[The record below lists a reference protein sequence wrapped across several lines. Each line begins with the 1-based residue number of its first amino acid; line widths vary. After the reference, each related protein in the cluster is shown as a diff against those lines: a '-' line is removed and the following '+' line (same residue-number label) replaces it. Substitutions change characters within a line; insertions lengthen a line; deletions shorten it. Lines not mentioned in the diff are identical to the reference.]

1 MNLSLNQSNNERIM
15 KKQKS
20 LTRVL
25 LVLIFLLI
33 PGIYPVYG
41 DDPAPPIRDCGRINQ
56 KPNYV
61 TITQPQNGENV
72 GQSYIIKGE
81 SDVRDGSQIYV
92 LVHVRQLTEQWWPQ
106 TRPIVQPDGSWEAM
120 AYIGQQQDIGR
131 DFEIAVA
138 TFTGEEL
145 QKIEKYRYIGQSTNQ
160 WLPIQF
166 PETTSNVC
174 VITVKK
180 TE

>member
-1 MNLSLNQSNNERIM
+1 V

-25 LVLIFLLI
+25 LVIFFLLV

-41 DDPAPPIRDCGRINQ
+41 DDPAPPIRSCERINQ
-56 KPNYV
+56 RPNYV
-61 TITQPQNGENV
+61 TITEPKDGANV
-72 GQSYIIKGE
+72 GQSYIIKGK
-81 SDVRDGSQIYV
+81 SDVRDGSQIFV
-92 LVHVRQLTEQWWPQ
+92 LIHVKQLTEQWWPQ
-106 TRPIVQPDGSWEAM
+106 NKPIVQADGSWEAF
-120 AYIGQQQDIGR
+120 GTFGGQQDIGR
-131 DFEIAVA
+131 NFEIAVA
-138 TFTGEEL
+138 TFTGEDL
-145 QKIEKYRYIGQSTNQ
+145 KKIEKYRYIGQSTNQ